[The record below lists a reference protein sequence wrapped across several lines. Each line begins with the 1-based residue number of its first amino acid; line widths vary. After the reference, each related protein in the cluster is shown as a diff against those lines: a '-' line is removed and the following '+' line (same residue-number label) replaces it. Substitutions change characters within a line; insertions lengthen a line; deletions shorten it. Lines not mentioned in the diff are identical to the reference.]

1 MAQQSLPYNRQL
13 GLPKSNVPWR
23 AGHAAVYLPPYVI
36 VYGGVK
42 DPLAN
47 NSGILTGSDDVWA
60 WNVNGSWYNPQPIVQ
75 SSSGTLLPQ
84 VLFQALNLP
93 SQGQMLAIVSNTTG
107 GSTIGTLQVLD
118 TTSWSWT
125 FPPPQ
130 VQPPTRTQGFS
141 AVVVNNTVYSY
152 GGSSVDVNGLIQSN
166 SVQNSLSSMDANS
179 FSWSNAPNGP
189 ALTEHASCYLPKCD
203 CIVTFGGS
211 STGVANEVLS
221 DINIYNLASSTW
233 NLNYAVGSVG
243 GASPGPRRLHTATC
257 LTDKAIIY
265 GGGTNQ
271 PVDNDVWILDASAWP
286 TLTWLRQDT
295 NKANGPSMRMGH
307 SAVYDSSSKNIY
319 FYGGWGP
326 SATNDNNMYV
336 LNSNNWTWSSVPSTG
351 YPTATTSSSSAPSAS
366 STGSTLPAPGDSSL
380 NTTPIIAGSVVGGIV
395 AIAAII
401 LGFFLYRRHQT
412 KKYIVTDKEVFVR
425 EGFPP
430 GSFGDGSSKNLTEHG
445 NGSFGMTEHTN
456 SNNNLINSSNR
467 HSTAWTLST
476 MNDSVGRI
484 GTMSEL
490 GDRNS
495 RILSGVLEMMPPIPH
510 SDSEALSRD
519 SNDSGRR
526 SPFDRN
532 SHHSNGFL
540 QFQGPGQTPNEFDS
554 YERQKP
560 NEYSR
565 VITSPHT
572 NHSVSIDRR
581 LSQPISVHEG
591 APLSSSM
598 EVFRS
603 SMNTTSDMVAPV
615 MITHA
620 IAKQTDK
627 DDTISPHTAN
637 SQNVDDDEAWTFADS
652 LSFNG
657 DGPPPIRYIPPSG
670 SSRHFSVATTS
681 SSPSA
686 ALYASKH
693 LSRSTIPLTHH
704 QHSSVPVARPATPPS
719 VSLPNLSTSSV
730 PSTGGSDIYR
740 AVSPLDMLATLGHVP
755 DTSEVIIE
763 SPRDSMMPDSS
774 RQSSSDALSTPE
786 SEVRTPSEA
795 TSGFI
800 ASLPGRYTADLER
813 STIEGPSNSV
823 IFVQT
828 TDNHTPRTIKW
839 FGRREAWERECRTL
853 MKLRSPYVVELVEVL
868 TIQNQKNKTQP
879 SEEENVQY
887 ATVME
892 CLDETLGSV
901 IRHARRNK
909 RRAPGLHA
917 IIKEITE
924 SLGWCHSRG
933 IAFCDLKPSNV
944 MHNRRNGH
952 WKLIDFE
959 ASRTIGEELVGVITP
974 RYCPPEVARATT
986 YGLEGANGVVA
997 AASIDMWALGC
1008 VIYELETNS
1017 PLFPNNITDSTIL
1030 HFISHPSSTTPAL
1043 NNGLRWNDESELE
1056 IPGLDS
1062 LIQDA
1067 HSRTLIRTLLS
1078 RDPAKRSDVA
1088 SVLRST
1094 YLRQA
1099 QQLPQRTPS
1108 QRGQRHTVDVVNN
1121 ILPQT
1126 ADIVTKDTLP
1136 TDGS

>member
-1 MAQQSLPYNRQL
+1 MAQQSLPFNQL
-13 GLPKSNVPWR
+13 LGQPNTNVPWR
-23 AGHAAVYLPPYVI
+23 AGHASVYVPPYVI

-42 DPLAN
+42 DPQAN
-47 NSGILTGSDDVWA
+47 YSGSLTGSDDVWA

-75 SSSGTLLPQ
+75 NTSGTLLPQ

-93 SQGQMLAIVSNTTG
+93 SQGQILALVSNTTG
-107 GSTIGTLQVLD
+107 GGYSGTLQVLD
-118 TTSWSWT
+118 TTAWSWS

-141 AVVVNNTVYSY
+141 AVIVNNTVYSY
-152 GGSSVDVNGLIQSN
+152 GGSSVDINGIIQSN
-166 SVQNSLSSMDANS
+166 SVQNTLSAMDANS
-179 FSWSNAPNGP
+179 FTWMNMPNGP

-211 STGVANEVLS
+211 STGIANEVLS
-221 DINIYNLASSTW
+221 DVNIYNLGSSTW
-233 NLNYAVGSVG
+233 NLKYSVASVA

-257 LTDKAIIY
+257 LNDKAIIY
-265 GGGTNQ
+265 GGGTTQ

-286 TLTWLRQDT
+286 SLTWLRQDT
-295 NKANGPSMRMGH
+295 NKANGPSARMGH
-307 SAVYDSSSKNIY
+307 SAIFDNSTKNIY
-319 FYGGWGP
+319 YYGGWGP

-336 LNSNNWTWSSVPSTG
+336 LNTNNWTWSSVSVTG
-351 YPTATTSSSSAPSAS
+351 YPPTSTSTSNGSPSA
-366 STGSTLPAPGDSSL
+366 TGSLSGNNAI
-380 NTTPIIAGSVVGGIV
+380 NTTPIIAGSVVGGV
-395 AIAAII
+395 ALIAAIL
-401 LGFFLYRRHQT
+401 LGIFFYRRRHIR
-412 KKYIVTDKEVFVR
+412 KYLVTDKDVFVR

-430 GSFGDGSSKNLTEHG
+430 GHDGGSSKNLSEHG
-445 NGSFGMTEHTN
+445 NGSLGMSEHSN
-456 SNNNLINSSNR
+456 SNNNLMMNGSNR
-467 HSTAWTLST
+467 LSTAWTLSSFNGSLNR
-476 MNDSVGRI
+476 M
-484 GTMSEL
+484 GTGSEL

-495 RILSGVLEMMPPIPH
+495 RVLSGVLEMMPPIPH
-510 SDSEALSRD
+510 SDSEQMSRD
-519 SNDSGRR
+519 SQDSGRKILLDGGANAINR
-526 SPFDRN
+526 YM
-532 SHHSNGFL
+532 
-540 QFQGPGQTPNEFDS
+540 QYEGPGQTPNEFDS

-565 VITSPHT
+565 MVQSPHT
-572 NHSVSIDRR
+572 NHSVKIDHRP
-581 LSQPISVHEG
+581 SKSASVHEG

-603 SMNTTSDMVAPV
+603 SMNTASDMVAPV
-615 MITHA
+615 TITHA
-620 IAKQTDK
+620 IAKQSEK
-627 DDTISPHTAN
+627 DDNPSRSAN
-637 SQNVDDDEAWTFADS
+637 NQHGDDDEAWTFADS

-704 QHSSVPVARPATPPS
+704 QHSSVPVARPVTPPS
-719 VSLPNLSTSSV
+719 VSLPNLPGSNHT
-730 PSTGGSDIYR
+730 STGGSDIYR
-740 AVSPLDMLATLGHVP
+740 AVSPLDMLATLGNVP
-755 DTSEVIIE
+755 DHEDVIVE
-763 SPRDSMMPDSS
+763 SPRDSMVPESS
-774 RQSSSDALSTPE
+774 AQSSSEIASSPE
-786 SEVRTPSEA
+786 SEIRTPSEA

-800 ASLPGRYTADLER
+800 ASLPGGYTSDPER

-828 TDNHTPRTIKW
+828 TDTHSPRTIKW

-868 TIQNQKNKTQP
+868 TIQNQRKTNAQP
-879 SEEENVQY
+879 EEETVQY

-892 CLDETLGSV
+892 CLDETLASV
-901 IRHARRNK
+901 IRNARRNK
-909 RRAPGLHA
+909 RRAA
-917 IIKEITE
+917 NIQVIIKEITE
-924 SLGWCHSRG
+924 CLGWCHSRG

-944 MHNRRNGH
+944 MHNRRMGH

-974 RYCPPEVARATT
+974 RYCPPEVTRATT

-997 AASIDMWALGC
+997 TASVDMWALGC
-1008 VIYELETNS
+1008 VLYELETNS

-1030 HFISHPSSTTPAL
+1030 HFISHPSSSTPAL
-1043 NNGLRWNDESELE
+1043 NNGLRWNDENELE

-1062 LIQDA
+1062 LIHDA

-1099 QQLPQRTPS
+1099 QQLPQRSPS
-1108 QRGQRHTVDVVNN
+1108 QRGLRHTVDVVNN
-1121 ILPQT
+1121 VLPQT

-1136 TDGS
+1136 KDDTNP

>member
-1 MAQQSLPYNRQL
+1 MTKDKFL
-13 GLPKSNVPWR
+13 
-23 AGHAAVYLPPYVI
+23 I
-36 VYGGVK
+36 VF
-42 DPLAN
+42 L
-47 NSGILTGSDDVWA
+47 
-60 WNVNGSWYNPQPIVQ
+60 
-75 SSSGTLLPQ
+75 
-84 VLFQALNLP
+84 
-93 SQGQMLAIVSNTTG
+93 
-107 GSTIGTLQVLD
+107 
-118 TTSWSWT
+118 
-125 FPPPQ
+125 
-130 VQPPTRTQGFS
+130 
-141 AVVVNNTVYSY
+141 
-152 GGSSVDVNGLIQSN
+152 
-166 SVQNSLSSMDANS
+166 
-179 FSWSNAPNGP
+179 
-189 ALTEHASCYLPKCD
+189 
-203 CIVTFGGS
+203 
-211 STGVANEVLS
+211 
-221 DINIYNLASSTW
+221 
-233 NLNYAVGSVG
+233 
-243 GASPGPRRLHTATC
+243 
-257 LTDKAIIY
+257 
-265 GGGTNQ
+265 
-271 PVDNDVWILDASAWP
+271 
-286 TLTWLRQDT
+286 
-295 NKANGPSMRMGH
+295 GH

-351 YPTATTSSSSAPSAS
+351 YPTTTTSSSAPSAS
-366 STGSTLPAPGDSSL
+366 STGSTQPATGNSSL

-401 LGFFLYRRHQT
+401 LGIFLYRRHQT
-412 KKYIVTDKEVFVR
+412 KKYIVKDKEVFVR

-445 NGSFGMTEHTN
+445 NGSFGMTENTN

-476 MNDSVGRI
+476 MNDSVGRM

-510 SDSEALSRD
+510 SDSEALSRG

-540 QFQGPGQTPNEFDS
+540 QFQGPGQTPNEFDT

-603 SMNTTSDMVAPV
+603 SMNTASDMVAPV

-719 VSLPNLSTSSV
+719 ASLPNLSTSSV

-740 AVSPLDMLATLGHVP
+740 AVSPLDMLATLGNVP
-755 DTSEVIIE
+755 DTNEVIIE

-786 SEVRTPSEA
+786 SEIRTPSEA

-828 TDNHTPRTIKW
+828 TDDHTPRTIKW

-879 SEEENVQY
+879 SEEQIVQY

-892 CLDETLGSV
+892 CLDETLGTV

-1017 PLFPNNITDSTIL
+1017 PLFPNSITDATIL

-1062 LIQDA
+1062 LIQDS
-1067 HSRTLIRTLLS
+1067 HSRALIRTLLS

-1088 SVLRST
+1088 SVLVSI
-1094 YLRQA
+1094 Q
-1099 QQLPQRTPS
+1099 
-1108 QRGQRHTVDVVNN
+1108 GF
-1121 ILPQT
+1121 
-1126 ADIVTKDTLP
+1126 AD
-1136 TDGS
+1136 